1 MTTAHV
7 SSILTDFALGF
18 TNGQYVGAHICP
30 GVPVDHWKD
39 QFYTHRRRD
48 VLTPKGDVI
57 GPESPAPRLSYQR
70 DTDSYL
76 AIDHGNEALTT
87 DRERKDQDG
96 VLDIQKYKISLV
108 LNNLLLNQEIRIADF
123 FDTTSNYASNNQVA
137 ATAAWNLA
145 GADPILDIQTAI
157 DRLAVA
163 VEGKTKLVAVIEQG
177 LWFKFQRHA
186 SVRQYLAA
194 QDRGPPE
201 VSFLSMFGVDELH
214 IAKADKNTAAE
225 GATDSFAR
233 IWDTDKFR
241 VARVPVGVPK
251 VTSGD
256 GPLQVFS
263 MFAGRFQVQ
272 QGQTAQ
278 SAMTNN
284 ELMECEVLEWEDPS
298 IGAGRGSIVNKIS
311 YAESD
316 PKLLQNTMASIV
328 TGC

>member
-18 TNGQYVGAHICP
+18 TNGQYVGASICP
-30 GVPVDHWKD
+30 GIPVDHWKD

-48 VLTPKGDVI
+48 VLTPKGDII
-57 GPESPAPRLSYQR
+57 GPESPAPRLSYER
-70 DTDSYL
+70 DVDSYL
-76 AIDHGNEALTT
+76 AIDHGNETVTT
-87 DRERKDQDG
+87 DRERKDADG
-96 VLDIQKYKISLV
+96 VLDIQKYKMSLV

-123 FDTTSNYASNNQVA
+123 FDTAGNYASANQIA
-137 ATAAWNLA
+137 AGAAWNLA
-145 GADPILDIQTAI
+145 GADPIKDIQDAI
-157 DRLAVA
+157 NALASA
-163 VEGKTKLVAVIEQG
+163 IEGKTKTVAVIEQS
-177 LWFKFQRHA
+177 LWFKFQRHDK
-186 SVRQYLAA
+186 VRQYMAA
-194 QDRGPPE
+194 LDRGPPE
-201 VSFLSMFGVDELH
+201 QSFLSMFGVDELH
-214 IAKADKNTAAE
+214 VSKADKNTAAE
-225 GATDSFAR
+225 GATDAIAR

-241 VARVPVGVPK
+241 VARVPVGVPR

-272 QGQTAQ
+272 QGQTAK

-284 ELMECEVLEWEDPS
+284 ELMECEVLEVEQPL
-298 IGAGRGSIVNKIS
+298 IGAGRGSLVNKLS